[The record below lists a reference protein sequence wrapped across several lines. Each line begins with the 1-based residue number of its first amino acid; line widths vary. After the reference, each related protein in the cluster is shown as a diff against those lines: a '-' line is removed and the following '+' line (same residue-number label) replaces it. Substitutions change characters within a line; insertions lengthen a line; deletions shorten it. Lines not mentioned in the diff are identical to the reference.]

1 MNLEQAS
8 GTTTAFYTLDSCN
21 GEFAELIA
29 NAMEEYDNGNH
40 ENWTRLIMENPSIE
54 KRFNDQG
61 ISRPSDR
68 NSIAWDNV
76 MILFT
81 GSIHV
86 NEYGKPMSFG
96 DGITKERFGRF
107 PWGNGSVI
115 SYLKQFIKSNV
126 RDDSE
131 DNPNFATIMS
141 LLSKLDSFNTRNN
154 YEFPKY
160 INGSGGLNI
169 LGFLNFEEVISLRRL
184 LSGRNWSVS
193 SEEPLDGGVRDGVKH
208 LSALLKAAE
217 RRDSG
222 VMLRSHN

>member
-1 MNLEQAS
+1 MNLEEAS

-40 ENWTRLIMENPSIE
+40 ENWTKLIMENPSIE
-54 KRFNDQG
+54 KRFYDQG

-68 NSIAWDNV
+68 KSIAWDNV

-131 DNPNFATIMS
+131 NNPNFATIMS

-154 YEFPKY
+154 YEFPRY
-160 INGSGGLNI
+160 VNGSGGLNI

>member
-1 MNLEQAS
+1 MNLEHAS

-29 NAMEEYDNGNH
+29 NAIEEYDNGNRQ
-40 ENWTRLIMENPSIE
+40 NWTELISENPSIKE
-54 KRFNDQG
+54 RFCDQG
-61 ISRPSDR
+61 ISQPSDR
-68 NSIAWDNV
+68 KSIIWDNV

-81 GSIHV
+81 GSVHV

-107 PWGNGSVI
+107 PWGDGSVI
-115 SYLKQFIKSNV
+115 SYLKQFMKSNV
-126 RDDSE
+126 RNDSE
-131 DNPNFATIMS
+131 DNPNFTEIMS
-141 LLSKLDSFNTRNN
+141 LLSKLNSFNTINN
-154 YEFPKY
+154 YDFPKY
-160 INGSGGLNI
+160 VNGNGGLNI
-169 LGFLNFEEVISLRRL
+169 LGFLTFEEVISLRRL

-208 LSALLKAAE
+208 LSSLLKAAE

>member
-1 MNLEQAS
+1 MV
-8 GTTTAFYTLDSCN
+8 GFH
-21 GEFAELIA
+21 G
-29 NAMEEYDNGNH
+29 
-40 ENWTRLIMENPSIE
+40 
-54 KRFNDQG
+54 
-61 ISRPSDR
+61 
-68 NSIAWDNV
+68 
-76 MILFT
+76 
-81 GSIHV
+81 
-86 NEYGKPMSFG
+86 
-96 DGITKERFGRF
+96 
-107 PWGNGSVI
+107 GNGSVI

-160 INGSGGLNI
+160 VNGSGGLNI